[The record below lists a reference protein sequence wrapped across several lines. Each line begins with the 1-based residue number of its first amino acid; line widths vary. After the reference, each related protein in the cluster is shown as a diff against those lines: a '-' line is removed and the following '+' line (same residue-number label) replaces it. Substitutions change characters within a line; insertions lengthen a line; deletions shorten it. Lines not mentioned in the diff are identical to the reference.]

1 MVISSLG
8 ISFSNSIS
16 LSLAITISMMTI
28 TTIAMSVAMGVSWL
42 SNSCAKEG
50 ERDSNLKC

>member
-42 SNSCAKEG
+42 SNSCAEEG